1 MISFFERQTTNVK
14 GATLA
19 LEVIVAPLAHRN
31 RNLSIPMDGDSDEL
45 ATLLSVMMSTFA
57 FVLGVAHVVTCR

>member
-31 RNLSIPMDGDSDEL
+31 LSIPMDGDSDEW
-45 ATLLSVMMSTFA
+45 ATLLSVMMATFA

>member
-19 LEVIVAPLAHRN
+19 LEVIVAPLAHRK
-31 RNLSIPMDGDSDEL
+31 LPMSMDGDSDEW
-45 ATLLSVMMSTFA
+45 ATLLSVMMATFA
-57 FVLGVAHVVTCR
+57 FVLGVPHVVTCR

>member
-31 RNLSIPMDGDSDEL
+31 LPIPMDGDSDEW
-45 ATLLSVMMSTFA
+45 ATLLSVMMATFA
-57 FVLGVAHVVTCR
+57 FVLDVPHVVTCR

>member
-31 RNLSIPMDGDSDEL
+31 LPIPMDGDSDEW
-45 ATLLSVMMSTFA
+45 ATLLSVMMATFA

>member
-31 RNLSIPMDGDSDEL
+31 LPIPMDGDSDEW
-45 ATLLSVMMSTFA
+45 ATLKR
-57 FVLGVAHVVTCR
+57 VVVSSASRKLHIDEAKFDQN

>member
-19 LEVIVAPLAHRN
+19 LEVIVALPAHRKWGF
-31 RNLSIPMDGDSDEL
+31 RRVGSSPLRDDGDICIDIGCCSRSNM
-45 ATLLSVMMSTFA
+45 LLNPECT
-57 FVLGVAHVVTCR
+57 

>member
-31 RNLSIPMDGDSDEL
+31 LPIPMDGDSDEW

>member
-19 LEVIVAPLAHRN
+19 LEVIVSPLAHRK
-31 RNLSIPMDGDSDEL
+31 LFMSMDGDSDEL

>member
-31 RNLSIPMDGDSDEL
+31 LPIPMDGDSDEW
-45 ATLLSVMMSTFA
+45 ATLLSGMMSTFA

>member
-14 GATLA
+14 GASLA
-19 LEVIVAPLAHRN
+19 LEVIVAPLAHRK
-31 RNLSIPMDGDSDEL
+31 LSMSMDGDSDEW